1 MAGTRGYGEFKQG
14 WPVVLSALLGIGLG
28 LSPLPYYT
36 MGVFAPHLKQAFGW
50 SIGQIMAGLT
60 VTSLMT
66 LWAGPL
72 VGILAI
78 RCGVRWVALIS
89 LVLFSLAFMALG
101 LSNGSLPLYYLT
113 WAAIAVLGAGTL
125 PITWTRAVNDW
136 FDIRKG
142 LALGISMMGTGL
154 FGFLCKPLLAFTIGA
169 FGWRWSYFAIALLP
183 LLIAFPAAFFLF
195 RDTGGSAAKS
205 IATQKTSPPSAGL
218 TLLQALRDWRFWL
231 IAAAL
236 VPVSLCLGGPVPNLE
251 NILKGGGI
259 GHDQIV
265 QLASLV
271 GLAALTGRV
280 VGGWLLD
287 RFWAPGVALVIIAL
301 PAVSCLVLAQASLN
315 VPTAAAAII
324 VIGFAL
330 GVEYDLIAFFVARY
344 FGMRS
349 YTAIYGVLYVCFAL
363 GAGFGPLVFG
373 LAYDH
378 AGSYHGSLQIS
389 AGVLIVAAL
398 SLLLLGR
405 YRTFETAAVSID
417 SD

>member
-1 MAGTRGYGEFKQG
+1 
-14 WPVVLSALLGIGLG
+14 
-28 LSPLPYYT
+28 

-66 LWAGPL
+66 LWAGPV
-72 VGILAI
+72 VGILAL
-78 RCGVRWVALIS
+78 RFGVRLVALVS
-89 LVLFSLAFMALG
+89 LVLFSAAFMALG

-113 WAAIAVLGAGTL
+113 WAAIAILGAGTL

-154 FGFLCKPLLAFTIGA
+154 FGFFCKPLLAFTIAA
-169 FGWRWSYFAIALLP
+169 FGWRWSYFGLALLP
-183 LLIAFPAAFFLF
+183 LLIAFPAAFLLF
-195 RDTGGSAAKS
+195 RDTAGSAKS
-205 IATQKTSPPSAGL
+205 DTATETPAAIVGL
-218 TLLQALRDWRFWL
+218 TLPQALLDWRFWL

-259 GHDQIV
+259 GHDQII

-271 GLAALTGRV
+271 GLSALTGRV

-287 RFWAPGVALVIIAL
+287 RFWAPAVALVIIAL
-301 PAVSCLVLAQASLN
+301 PAVSCLVLAQASLS
-315 VPTAAAAII
+315 VPMAAAAIV

-363 GAGFGPLVFG
+363 GAGFGPLVYGVAFD
-373 LAYDH
+373 LA
-378 AGSYHGSLQIS
+378 GNYHLSLIVS
-389 AGVLIVAAL
+389 AGVLIVSAV

-405 YRTFETAAVSID
+405 YRTFEASPVPIEGV
-417 SD
+417 